1 MWKYIANRFLWMIF
15 VLVGTAIVIFTI
27 MFFVPG
33 DITQTLLGFDA
44 TEAEREVLRVS
55 LGLDKPYIVQLM
67 RYLFNSF
74 IKLDFGTSYVYNV
87 PVMREL
93 LARIPRTLMLGT
105 ACILVNALIG
115 IPLGMVAALNQNKWQ
130 DTLCMVLSLLFV
142 SIPQFW
148 LALQLVDIFA
158 IRLNWLPAFGIGGI
172 KYYILPVIAASMAG
186 VASNARQTRSSMLEV
201 VRADFIV
208 TARAKGLKENQVVKK
223 HMLPNALIPVVTGLG
238 VGLGKSI
245 AGSVVVETIFTIP
258 GVGMYLMTGINSKD
272 YPVVQGS
279 VIVLAFFSAIVM
291 LLVDIIYA
299 MIDPR
304 IKAQYAGRTRGM
316 RK

>member
-67 RYLFNSF
+67 RYLYNSF

-279 VIVLAFFSAIVM
+279 VIVLAFFSATVM

>member
-130 DTLCMVLSLLFV
+130 DTLCMILSLLFV

-148 LALQLVDIFA
+148 LALELVDIFA

>member
-67 RYLFNSF
+67 RYLYNSF

>member
-1 MWKYIANRFLWMIF
+1 MKKYIIKRLLWMIF

-27 MFFVPG
+27 MYFVPG
-33 DITQTLLGFDA
+33 DVTQTLLGRDA
-44 TEAEREVLRVS
+44 SEEERAIMRAA
-55 LGLDKPYIVQLM
+55 LGLDDPYIIQLG
-67 RYLFNSF
+67 RYLKNVFLKF
-74 IKLDFGTSYVYNV
+74 DFGTSYVYNV
-87 PVMREL
+87 PVVQEL
-93 LARIPRTLMLGT
+93 ASRIPRTLMLGCS
-105 ACILVNALIG
+105 CILVNALIG

-130 DTLCMVLSLLFV
+130 DTMCMVLALLFV
-142 SIPQFW
+142 SIPEFW
-148 LALQLVDIFA
+148 LALELVDIFSV
-158 IRLNWLPAFGIGGI
+158 RLGWLPAFGIGGPQ
-172 KYYILPVIAASMAG
+172 YYILPVIAASMHG

-201 VRADFIV
+201 IRSDFVV
-208 TARAKGLKENQVVKK
+208 TARAKGVKESQVIKK

-245 AGSVVVETIFTIP
+245 AGSVVVETIFTFP

-279 VIVLAFFSAIVM
+279 VIILAFFSATVM

-304 IKAQYAGRTRGM
+304 IKAQYAGRAGGGS
-316 RK
+316 K